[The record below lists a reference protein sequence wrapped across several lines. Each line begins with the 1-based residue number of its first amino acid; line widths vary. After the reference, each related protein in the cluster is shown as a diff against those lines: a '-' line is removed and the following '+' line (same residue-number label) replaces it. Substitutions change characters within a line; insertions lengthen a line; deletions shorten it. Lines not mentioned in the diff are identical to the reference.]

1 MNNPIASAIKQ
12 ISDEKG
18 IPQEQIVEALEAA
31 LAAAFRKDFGEK
43 NQNIKVEFDI
53 KTGGSRVFDI
63 KTIVEDVVEEP
74 ESETTETEVP
84 GEKSQTEA
92 PVEGEAEEEKK
103 KFNPKTE
110 IMISEA
116 LKADPDAKIGDVVK
130 TELPV
135 PNEYGRMA
143 AQTAKQV
150 IIQKIREAERN
161 LIYQGFK
168 DKEGAIIIGT
178 VQRREEMRVLI
189 DLGRVTAILPVS
201 EQIPRER
208 YAPGDRVK
216 VYVVSVAMTMRG
228 PEIIVSRSHP
238 NMVVMVFESEIPEIA
253 SGAIEIKGISREAG
267 QRSKVSVLAHSDTI
281 DPIGSCIGQR
291 GSRIQ
296 TIIAELG
303 GEKIDV
309 IQFDEDVEK
318 YIAHALSPAK
328 VSTIDLKPDEKK
340 AVVTVKE
347 DQLSL
352 AIGKQGQNVRLASQ
366 LTGWMIEVRGEH
378 GGEKADESETE
389 SETVAVAAADDE
401 GWIDPDEDK
410 KEASKE

>member
-53 KTGGSRVFDI
+53 KMGGSRVFDV
-63 KTIVEDVVEEP
+63 KTVVEDMEEP
-74 ESETTETEVP
+74 QELEEGEEVAPIESED
-84 GEKSQTEA
+84 G
-92 PVEGEAEEEKK
+92 EEKK

-110 IMISEA
+110 IMLTAARAIKE
-116 LKADPDAKIGDVVK
+116 DAEIDDVIK
-130 TELPV
+130 TELTV
-135 PNEYGRMA
+135 PSEYGRMA

-161 LIYQGFK
+161 MLFEGFK
-168 DKEGAIIIGT
+168 DKEGTILIGT
-178 VQRREEMRVLI
+178 VQRREENRVLV
-189 DLGRVTAILPVS
+189 DFGRVTAILPIS

-208 YAPGDRVK
+208 YSMGDRIK
-216 VYVVSVAMTMRG
+216 VYVGSVESTIKG
-228 PEIIVSRSHP
+228 PEIIVSRISP
-238 NMVVMVFESEIPEIA
+238 NMVKMVFESEIPEVS

-267 QRSKVSVLAHSDTI
+267 ARSKVAVQAHQDSI

-296 TIIAELG
+296 TIITELG

-309 IQFDEDVEK
+309 ILYDEDPET
-318 YIAHALSPAK
+318 YIGNALSPAK
-328 VSTIDLKPDEKK
+328 VSHITLDVDTHK
-340 AVVTVKE
+340 ALVTVKD

-352 AIGKQGQNVRLASQ
+352 AIGKHGQNVRLASQ
-366 LTGWMIEVRGEH
+366 LTGWNIEVKSEMGAKPADDFDETATLDEVTDDVTPSEE
-378 GGEKADESETE
+378 EKA
-389 SETVAVAAADDE
+389 
-401 GWIDPDEDK
+401 
-410 KEASKE
+410 